1 MLYPLKLNAAFKDY
15 LWGGT
20 RLRDEFNKQTD
31 IDPVAE
37 SWELSCHHDGQSIIS
52 NGENK

>member
-37 SWELSCHHDGQSIIS
+37 SWELSCQHYQ
-52 NGENK
+52 

>member
-31 IDPVAE
+31 AIMMDKA
-37 SWELSCHHDGQSIIS
+37 LSVMA
-52 NGENK
+52 NFLVKL